1 MENIFKIKLD
11 KEDFRNLSD
20 FEKFESFIKLYPKV
34 LAMADHYKKSPGD
47 LITLF
52 ASIGQMAVE
61 KTNPILIDAIGRGIK
76 DYVVK
81 SDLKVPEKLLNALE
95 DIIQT
100 VKATNA
106 KN

>member
-34 LAMADHYKKSPGD
+34 LAMADHYKKTPGD

-61 KTNPILIDAIGRGIK
+61 KSKPILVEAISNGIK
-76 DYVVK
+76 NYVDK
-81 SDLKVPEKLLNALE
+81 NNLTVPDEILTSVTSLVNFLNEK
-95 DIIQT
+95 
-100 VKATNA
+100 NA
-106 KN
+106 KD